1 MEQIINENKAWLDE
15 VWQKLDKKLKIVRER
30 SKDKLPYTVID
41 GVHDDWQDIRPTR
54 WTNGFWGGLMWLMY
68 IGTKDEGYRA
78 VAERSEQ
85 LLDKAFANTEML
97 NHDVGFLWHITAG
110 VNYRLTKNEQA
121 KKRVLL
127 AAMSLSARY
136 NLNGKFIRAWNTEK
150 TQGYAIIDC
159 MMNLPLLY
167 LASEI
172 TDDSRIKHIA
182 QSHADTTL
190 KNHIRPDG
198 SVYHILN
205 YDTTAEGIVEPAPRS
220 QGYDPKNSSW
230 SRGQAW
236 AIYGYALSYVHTGNK
251 EYLDAAKRVAHYFMA
266 NISENP
272 VPLCDFRAP
281 KEPVY
286 RDVTAG
292 ACAACGFIEIAKHV
306 PEFEK
311 PLYFN
316 AAMRILKAIEKDYC
330 CWDENNDALTLNG
343 CEAYH
348 DGSQN
353 MPIIYG
359 DFYFAEAIYKLR
371 GEELLFW

>member
-1 MEQIINENKAWLDE
+1 
-15 VWQKLDKKLKIVRER
+15 
-30 SKDKLPYTVID
+30 
-41 GVHDDWQDIRPTR
+41 
-54 WTNGFWGGLMWLMY
+54 
-68 IGTKDEGYRA
+68 
-78 VAERSEQ
+78 
-85 LLDKAFANTEML
+85 
-97 NHDVGFLWHITAG
+97 
-110 VNYRLTKNEQA
+110 
-121 KKRVLL
+121 
-127 AAMSLSARY
+127 
-136 NLNGKFIRAWNTEK
+136 
-150 TQGYAIIDC
+150 
-159 MMNLPLLY
+159 
-167 LASEI
+167 
-172 TDDSRIKHIA
+172 
-182 QSHADTTL
+182 
-190 KNHIRPDG
+190 
-198 SVYHILN
+198 
-205 YDTTAEGIVEPAPRS
+205 
-220 QGYDPKNSSW
+220 
-230 SRGQAW
+230 
-236 AIYGYALSYVHTGNK
+236 
-251 EYLDAAKRVAHYFMA
+251 MA